1 MKKVKIGI
9 VGCGKISQCSHV
21 PALQA
26 LGNKKAEIIAL
37 YDKDPQRAD
46 KLAEEKQLKDVKIC
60 RTMKAMVESGVNA
73 VIIATPNQLHYP
85 QTMQCLEA
93 GIHVMVE
100 KPMAASLQQADA
112 MCALAQQKK
121 LVLQVNQSFRF
132 IPLYNRVK
140 KVVDSGE
147 IGVPLHI
154 RCIRA
159 GTKSPNEG
167 WSVGA
172 DWFVSKA
179 ARGGILMDIAV
190 HMADMICWMFGDVES
205 ISAQNSIRRPGGEVI
220 DNSVSLFRFAN
231 GATGVLEL
239 SWTFPVGV
247 SMVEIYGDKGSAVL
261 APDSKSFIIRKKDSD
276 KVANIDG
283 ESCKVDNSHQWFI
296 NAIGGKAGNPAS
308 GLVGRNALALLTTIE
323 KSSRFNGKAVKPEL
337 KK

>member
-26 LGNKKAEIIAL
+26 LGSRNAEIVAL
-37 YDKDPQRAD
+37 YDKDPKRAAS
-46 KLAEEKQLKDVKIC
+46 LAEEKQLKNVKIC
-60 RTMKAMVESGVNA
+60 RSMKAMVESGVDA
-73 VIIATPNQLHYP
+73 VIIATPNHLHYP
-85 QTMQCLEA
+85 QTILCLES

-100 KPMAASLQQADA
+100 KPMAVSLEQADA
-112 MCALAQQKK
+112 MCALAKKKK

-132 IPLYNRVK
+132 IPLYNQVK
-140 KVVDSGE
+140 KIIDKGE
-147 IGVPLHI
+147 IGTPLHI

-159 GTKSPNEG
+159 GTTAPNEA

-172 DWFVSKA
+172 DWFVTKA

-190 HMADMICWMFGDVES
+190 HMADLIYWLFGDVET
-205 ISAQNSIRRPGGEVI
+205 ISAQNSIRRPGGEVV

-247 SMVEIYGDKGSAVL
+247 NIVEIYGDKGSAVL
-261 APDSKSFIIRKKDSD
+261 SDDGKSFVIRKKGSD
-276 KVANIDG
+276 KTSSFDG
-283 ESCKVDNSHQWFI
+283 SSCKVDNSHKWFV
-296 NAIGGKAGNPAS
+296 NAIGGKAGNPAP
-308 GLVGRNALALLTTIE
+308 GIVGRNALALLTTIE
-323 KSSRFNGKAVKPEL
+323 KSSKLNGRTFKPAI